1 MFSFQDSLGSL
12 YFWDIIIYIFD
23 DTFESVKTISEL
35 RLFLECTQKRK
46 CGTLPLGDIIN
57 EEVIDRELLHYTIC
71 HITKSLAKV
80 YFGMKRKKTL

>member
-57 EEVIDRELLHYTIC
+57 EEVIDRELLHDTVC
-71 HITKSLAKV
+71 HMYAW
-80 YFGMKRKKTL
+80 